1 MPKNRHISLEDNAKD
16 MFSRRV
22 DQLVDRNT
30 EDVWAQ
36 FLEDPEAILVSVQ
49 IEEEQ
54 EEHLRSGLTMRS
66 RRLIP
71 ITLLAKMLKDLSG

>member
-1 MPKNRHISLEDNAKD
+1 MPKKRHISLEDHVED
-16 MFSRRV
+16 MYDRRV
-22 DQLVDRNT
+22 DRLVERNV

-36 FLEDPEAILVSVQ
+36 FLEEPEAILVSVQ

-54 EEHLRSGLTMRS
+54 EEHLRSGLTKRS